1 MLTVGR
7 LLVLVLA
14 LTVSGC
20 SLIEAQFLSIDQAVA
35 RLVPN
40 DPPGMFNANHF
51 IGEMEI
57 QRATQLWVQGK
68 PVPMTGGQ
76 TITEK
81 GIEHLI
87 MLWQRKAPV
96 L

>member
-1 MLTVGR
+1 MFKLTR
-7 LLVLVLA
+7 MSILMLVLSL
-14 LTVSGC
+14 SGC
-20 SLIEAQFLSIDQAVA
+20 SLIQTQLLSIDQAVA

-40 DPPGMFNANHF
+40 DPPGTFHSDHF
-51 IGEMEI
+51 IGEFEI

-76 TITEK
+76 TITEM
-81 GIEHLI
+81 GIENLI
-87 MLWQRKAPV
+87 ILWQRNAPV